1 MLRCRLADLA
11 GEVRRHG
18 IRRTAIIV
26 VGRVLGDASRAGFDD
41 SHLELGEGRDRDA
54 SATMS
59 KPGRGA
65 ERAGR
70 TISVVGIGSG
80 NPEHLTVQA
89 IAELNAADV
98 VFMMDKG
105 ETGHELLDVRR
116 EICDRYITGPSR
128 IVTAP

>member
-1 MLRCRLADLA
+1 M
-11 GEVRRHG
+11 
-18 IRRTAIIV
+18 
-26 VGRVLGDASRAGFDD
+26 
-41 SHLELGEGRDRDA
+41 
-54 SATMS
+54 
-59 KPGRGA
+59 
-65 ERAGR
+65 R

-89 IAELNAADV
+89 IAELNAVDV

-128 IVTAP
+128 IAAGSHVFSPRASVR